1 MFISSF
7 LQVYRHVYGNS
18 FLLNFQ
24 LELSSSGN
32 KQQIQ
37 QIIHLH
43 ELNNRTD
50 YAVQGIAQQSL
61 RTTD

>member
-1 MFISSF
+1 M
-7 LQVYRHVYGNS
+7 YRHVYGNS

-24 LELSSSGN
+24 LERSSSGN
-32 KQQIQ
+32 SETIQ